1 MYTEMYCGKINSFL
15 TSIRRLCFGA
25 FVYLFVFAISPTVT
39 GDYISMQSIS
49 RCDTENS
56 TFRIWLVTLA
66 RYLCECQIPMYK
78 YKEDVRVF
86 NINTGL
92 EARVKNS
99 F

>member
-1 MYTEMYCGKINSFL
+1 MYCGKKLIHSL
-15 TSIRRLCFGA
+15 HPSGGYVFGA

-56 TFRIWLVTLA
+56 TFRIWLVTLS
-66 RYLCECQIPMYK
+66 RYLCECQIPMSK

-86 NINTGL
+86 NINTVL
-92 EARVKNS
+92 EAGVKNS
-99 F
+99 Y

>member
-1 MYTEMYCGKINSFL
+1 MYTEMYCGKKINSFL

-25 FVYLFVFAISPTVT
+25 FVYLFVFAIS

-49 RCDTENS
+49 RCDAENS

-66 RYLCECQIPMYK
+66 RYLCECPIPMSK

-86 NINTGL
+86 NINTVL
-92 EARVKNS
+92 EAGVKNS
-99 F
+99 Y